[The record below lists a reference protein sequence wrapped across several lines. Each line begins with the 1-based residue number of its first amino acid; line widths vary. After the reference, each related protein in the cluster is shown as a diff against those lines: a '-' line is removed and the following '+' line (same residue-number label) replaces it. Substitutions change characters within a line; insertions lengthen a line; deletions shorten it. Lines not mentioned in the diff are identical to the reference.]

1 MRFLLLPMLVLGG
14 VGLAVQVAVNARLR
28 GSLES
33 PVLSGLVSF
42 AVGAVPLMVL
52 ALLGVFGRGKLSD
65 LGTVP
70 WWAWTGG
77 LFGAFFVTLSVV
89 AMRVVG
95 AASVIVCAVLGQ
107 VVMGLV
113 LDGMGWLGVPR
124 SPVGLPR
131 ILGALLVAGGVLLV
145 QWKR

>member
-1 MRFLLLPMLVLGG
+1 MLVLAGI
-14 VGLAVQVAVNARLR
+14 GLAVQAAVNARLR
-28 GSLES
+28 VSLES
-33 PVLSGLVSF
+33 PVLSALVSF
-42 AVGAVPLMVL
+42 AVGAVPLVVL

-65 LGTVP
+65 LGAVP

-77 LFGAFFVTLSVV
+77 LLGAFFVTLSVV
-89 AMRVVG
+89 AVQVVG

-113 LDGMGWLGVPR
+113 LDGTGWLGVPR
-124 SPVGLPR
+124 SPVDLPR